1 MSGKPYEVKYYKNV
15 KCRHVEWL
23 WYPYIPYGKI
33 TIIQGDPGDGKS
45 TFALNI
51 AALVSNGEKF
61 PFMKKNSP
69 INAVVYQNN
78 EDGKE
83 DTICP
88 RLKACGANLERIAYI
103 EETDASLTLGDERLE
118 KVLDETGARVLILD
132 PIQAYFGN
140 GTDMNRAGDIRP
152 IMSRL
157 SQMAAKRKCAVILIG
172 HMSKGKNS
180 NGLYR
185 GLGSIDIPAAARS
198 VLLISKMRDDS
209 RERILAHIKSNLA
222 PLGSSIIFRINENS
236 TITWLNR
243 SKLTARDVMENN
255 FKDADDKLDKAK
267 YIICELIKKK
277 ENRAKTILTACMSSG
292 ISKRTINTAKEQL
305 GVESIKG
312 KGGWYW
318 IMDRDIEEDDDSND
332 E

>member
-1 MSGKPYEVKYYKNV
+1 MSEKPYEIKYYKNIQ
-15 KCRHVEWL
+15 CRHVEWL

-33 TIIQGDPGDGKS
+33 TIVQGDPGDGKS
-45 TFALNI
+45 TFALNL
-51 AALVSNGEKF
+51 ASLVSNGEKL
-61 PFMKKNSP
+61 PFTNQNSP
-69 INAVVYQNN
+69 ISAVVYQNN

-103 EETDASLTLGDERLE
+103 DETDTSLTMGDERLE

-157 SQMAAKRKCAVILIG
+157 SQMAARRKCAVILIG

-198 VLLISKMRDDS
+198 VLLISKMPEDS
-209 RERILAHIKSNLA
+209 QQRILTHIKSNLA
-222 PLGSSIIFRINENS
+222 PIGESVVFQINENS
-236 TITWLNR
+236 TITWLRKSRLTVEDILQDNYSEPK
-243 SKLTARDVMENN
+243 SKT
-255 FKDADDKLDKAK
+255 DKAVCLIK
-267 YIICELIKKK
+267 ELLKDGERLGSMVVNECESKGISQRTINKAKAKIGIKSIKKK
-277 ENRAKTILTACMSSG
+277 D
-292 ISKRTINTAKEQL
+292 
-305 GVESIKG
+305 
-312 KGGWYW
+312 GWYW
-318 IMDRDIEEDDDSND
+318 IMDSDIEEDDDSND

>member
-1 MSGKPYEVKYYKNV
+1 MAEKPYEVKYYKNI
-15 KCRHVEWL
+15 KCRQVEWL
-23 WYPYIPYGKI
+23 WYPYISYGKI

-45 TFALNI
+45 TFALNL
-51 AALVSNGEKF
+51 AAMISNGERL
-61 PFMKKNSP
+61 PFTKKNTHVNS
-69 INAVVYQNN
+69 VVYQNN

-103 EETDASLTLGDERLE
+103 EESDTTLTMGDERLE

-157 SQMAAKRKCAVILIG
+157 SRIAAKRKCAVILIG
-172 HMSKGKNS
+172 HMSKGKNN

-198 VLLISKMRDDS
+198 VLLISKMGDDKQ
-209 RERILAHIKSNLA
+209 ERILAHIKSNLA

-243 SKLTARDVMENN
+243 SKLTATDVMENN

-267 YIICELIKKK
+267 FIIQELIKNN
-277 ENRAKTILTACMSSG
+277 ENHARTILTACIGSG

-305 GVESIKG
+305 GIQSLKG

-318 IMDRDIEEDDDSND
+318 VMDNEAEEEFDEDD